1 MLTLTLR
8 RLERDGLLIRTVYP
22 TVPPKVEYSL
32 TPIARELYASLA
44 GLVGWAERHRSAVTE
59 ARAAYDTAAE
69 QGSDTA

>member
-1 MLTLTLR
+1 MC
-8 RLERDGLLIRTVYP
+8 P

-59 ARAAYDTAAE
+59 ARAAYDAAAE